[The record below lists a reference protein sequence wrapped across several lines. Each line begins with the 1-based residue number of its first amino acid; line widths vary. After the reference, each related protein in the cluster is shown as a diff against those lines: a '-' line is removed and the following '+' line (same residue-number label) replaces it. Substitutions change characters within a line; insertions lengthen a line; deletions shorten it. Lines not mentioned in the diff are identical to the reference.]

1 MKKVLT
7 ILFASI
13 LLFSSCATRT
23 VLVIDNQPTLVKP
36 YGWANKNAQKR
47 DDVKYELSAGSI
59 AFSALFIN
67 TLAVPVWLTGWKL
80 YTPVAVKE
88 EVKQVEKK

>member
-1 MKKVLT
+1 MKKVLA
-7 ILFASI
+7 ILLVSM

-23 VLVIDNQPTLVKP
+23 VLVIDNQPTMVKP
-36 YGWANKNAQKR
+36 YGWVNKNAQKR

-59 AFSALFIN
+59 IFSALFIN
-67 TLAVPVWLTGWKL
+67 TLVMPVWLTGWKL

-88 EVKQVEKK
+88 EVKK